1 MDYQQAKTTRKKS
14 FGDLMSEKI
23 TGGEGIGSSFK
34 KTLSEKTK
42 AKAMGMKESF
52 DPMNIAKKL
61 TGGSNLAAS
70 VVGKMTGRS
79 KEDMEYFTG
88 KKPGKATS
96 SGFDKETMSTAV
108 EILGLIYREMQR
120 ANEDKLSQQKSKD
133 NTKET
138 KSDKDKKE
146 NDLLIEALTGKKKTR
161 NQKKADRRREKKAEK
176 KSKSAEHIS
185 SGTKGTSGKAGLG
198 NAPSVGGTISKGIS
212 SAGSAISAAT
222 GGAAAAG
229 GAVGT
234 GAAAIGGAAVIGGVV
249 AAGGL
254 MGYASKVIAAHEGLP
269 RGGKAMYDPPNQK
282 QLVSVGFG
290 HQIQADEYKQGFIQA
305 GNEQIL
311 IKGERGI
318 DTVVSQSQAQ
328 NLLSADLPKYEE
340 RAKKPLGDS
349 WNKLNDN
356 QKTALISY
364 AYNTGSTKSLVDA
377 GLKGAID
384 SGDTQSAAKIIR
396 EKGIRTAGGVENKG
410 LVKRRNAE
418 ADLFAEQEIK
428 STEGST
434 TPSGPVNVNIA
445 KGAEEQKSTSDSA
458 SKVGSGTLMQ
468 NIKLKD
474 GSVDVDGLNNQV
486 KSNFAKMA
494 HEYFIITGGKK
505 IQVNSAFRSM
515 AEQEELYRTKPPG
528 IAAKPGSSMHNY
540 GFAIDISSADA
551 NALVQMGLMQKWG
564 FERPVMPK
572 ETWHIAPKGLSHELA
587 KKGIFSADAPTD
599 QGGKS
604 TAAAEPSTVTS
615 GAAIQNAS
623 NTNKELKEQ
632 AEKEKKPTIVNNTNI
647 GTQKQDSNPTVAAN
661 GDDTPAYLKKA
672 RS

>member
-1 MDYQQAKTTRKKS
+1 MDYQQAKDTRKKS
-14 FGDLMSEKI
+14 FGDLMSEKLV
-23 TGGEGIGSSFK
+23 GGEGIGASFK
-34 KTLSEKTK
+34 KTLSEKSK
-42 AKAMGMKESF
+42 AKAKGIRESF

-61 TGGSNLAAS
+61 TGGSNLAAA

-88 KKPGKATS
+88 KKPGKGA
-96 SGFDKETMSTAV
+96 SGGLDKETMSTAV

-138 KSDKDKKE
+138 KADKDKKE

-176 KSKSAEHIS
+176 KAKSADFVGS
-185 SGTKGTSGKAGLG
+185 KPSGTSGKAGLG
-198 NAPSVGGTISKGIS
+198 NAPSVGGKASSTIGSVIS
-212 SAGSAISAAT
+212 NVT
-222 GGAAAAG
+222 GGATAAG

-234 GAAAIGGAAVIGGVV
+234 GAAAVGGAAVLGGVV

-254 MGYASKVIAAHEGLP
+254 MGYASKVIASHEGLP
-269 RGGKAMYDPPNQK
+269 KGGKAYYDPHNQK

-290 HQIQADEYKQGFIQA
+290 HQIQPHEYKQGFIQA
-305 GNEQIL
+305 GSDQIS

-328 NLLSADLPKYEE
+328 KLLSDDLPKYEE

-384 SGDTQSAAKIIR
+384 TGDTQAAAKIIR
-396 EKGIRTAGGVENKG
+396 EKGIRTAGGVESKA
-410 LVKRRNAE
+410 LVKRRNEE
-418 ADLFAEQEIK
+418 ANLFAEEEIK

-434 TPSGPVNVNIA
+434 TPSGPVNVNIT
-445 KGAEEQKSTSDSA
+445 KGAEEQKSASDSA

-474 GSVDVDGLNNQV
+474 STVNVDGLNDQV

-494 HEYFIITGGKK
+494 HEYFMATGKR

-515 AEQEELYRTKPPG
+515 AEQEELYKTKPPG

-540 GFAIDISSADA
+540 GFAIDISSGDA

-564 FERPVMPK
+564 FERPIMPK

-599 QGGKS
+599 QGANKS
-604 TAAAEPSTVTS
+604 TSVEPTTISS
-615 GAAIQNAS
+615 GSAIQKAS
-623 NTNKELKEQ
+623 TENKDLKEQ
-632 AEKEKKPTIVNNTNI
+632 AKQEEQKPNIVNTTNI
-647 GTQKQDSNPTVAAN
+647 NTQKKNSNTTVAAN
-661 GDDTPAYLKKA
+661 GDDRPAYLKKVQG
-672 RS
+672 